1 LLESIFF
8 VTGLRFPQNL
18 RTLIVVF
25 IHLPTVYQSF
35 RKSQAVK
42 IRIIFYY
49 TILIKTAFP
58 FLYNPPSGT
67 PPAAAAVS
75 FAKFNDIDTLAS
87 IA

>member
-1 LLESIFF
+1 MRVAGLVRPHERRIF
-8 VTGLRFPQNL
+8 T
-18 RTLIVVF
+18 VVF